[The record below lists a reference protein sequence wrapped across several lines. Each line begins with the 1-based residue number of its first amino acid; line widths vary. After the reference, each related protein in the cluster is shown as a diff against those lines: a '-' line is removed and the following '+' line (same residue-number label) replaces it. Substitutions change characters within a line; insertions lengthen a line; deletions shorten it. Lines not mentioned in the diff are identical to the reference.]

1 MKKELYKYCEI
12 NLKNL
17 MKSLLTN
24 KFADINIKIDIQI
37 KINIFKHLMRY
48 KIYNDFN
55 NVEELARYVEE
66 QVNIVRSF
74 YD

>member
-1 MKKELYKYCEI
+1 
-12 NLKNL
+12 
-17 MKSLLTN
+17 MKSLLNN

-37 KINIFKHLMRY
+37 KINIFKHLIRY
-48 KIYNDFN
+48 KIYDDFN

-66 QVNIVRSF
+66 QANVIRSF

>member
-17 MKSLLTN
+17 MKSLLNN

-37 KINIFKHLMRY
+37 KINIFKHLIRY
-48 KIYNDFN
+48 KIYDDFN

-66 QVNIVRSF
+66 QANVIRSF

>member
-17 MKSLLTN
+17 MKSLLNN

-37 KINIFKHLMRY
+37 KINIFKHLIRY
-48 KIYNDFN
+48 KIYDDFN
-55 NVEELARYVEE
+55 NIEELARYVEE
-66 QVNIVRSF
+66 QVNVIRSF

>member
-17 MKSLLTN
+17 MKSLLSN

-37 KINIFKHLMRY
+37 KINIFKHLIRY
-48 KIYNDFN
+48 KIYDDFN

-66 QVNIVRSF
+66 QANVIRSF

>member
-17 MKSLLTN
+17 MKSLLSN

-37 KINIFKHLMRY
+37 KINIFKHLIRY
-48 KIYNDFN
+48 KIYDDFN

-66 QVNIVRSF
+66 QVNVIRSF